1 MGASMIEHIIS
12 DSMLLE
18 AREKSVAMGKLHNS
32 ITGGGGNIVGFIGE
46 AIANEVLG
54 GVLENTY
61 DYDLVLPNGILV
73 DVKTKSTSVA
83 PLPTYDCSIAAFN
96 PNQKCHYYAF
106 VRVKKDLS
114 VGWYLGVYN
123 KQQYFDDAVFM
134 QKGTIDPSN
143 GYVVKSSCYNLK
155 ISQLKETI

>member
-1 MGASMIEHIIS
+1 MGTSMIEVKVS
-12 DSMLLE
+12 DDMLLE
-18 AREKSVAMGKLHNS
+18 ARVKSIEMGRLHNS
-32 ITGGGGNIVGFIGE
+32 IINGGGNLVGFIGE
-46 AIANEVLG
+46 AIAQEVLG

-61 DYDLVLPNGILV
+61 DYDLVLSDGTLV

-96 PNQKCHYYAF
+96 PNQKCDFYAF

>member
-1 MGASMIEHIIS
+1 MIEVAVS

-18 AREKSVAMGKLHNS
+18 AREKSVEMGKLHNS
-32 ITGGGGNIVGFIGE
+32 ITNGGGNLVGFIGE
-46 AIANEVLG
+46 SIAQQILG
-54 GVLENTY
+54 GILKNTY
-61 DYDLVLPNGILV
+61 EYDLIMPDGILV

-83 PLPTYDCSIAAFN
+83 PLPTYDCSIAALN
-96 PNQKCHYYAF
+96 PNQKCDFYAF

-123 KQQYFDDAVFM
+123 KQQYFKDAVFM
-134 QKGTIDPSN
+134 EKGTIDPSN

>member
-1 MGASMIEHIIS
+1 MIEVKVS
-12 DSMLLE
+12 DDMLLE
-18 AREKSVAMGKLHNS
+18 ARVKSIEMGRLHNS
-32 ITGGGGNIVGFIGE
+32 IINGGGNLVGFIGE
-46 AIANEVLG
+46 AIAQEVLG

-61 DYDLVLPNGILV
+61 DYDLVLSDGTLV

-96 PNQKCHYYAF
+96 PNQKCDFYAF

>member
-1 MGASMIEHIIS
+1 MIEHIIS

-96 PNQKCHYYAF
+96 PNQKCDFYAF
-106 VRVKKDLS
+106 VRVKNDFT
-114 VGWYLGVYN
+114 VGWYLGVVK
-123 KQQYFDDAVFM
+123 KQDYLADAVFM
-134 QKGTIDPSN
+134 KKGAVDPAN
-143 GYVVKSSCYNLK
+143 NYVVKSDCFNMKIANLK
-155 ISQLKETI
+155 ERI